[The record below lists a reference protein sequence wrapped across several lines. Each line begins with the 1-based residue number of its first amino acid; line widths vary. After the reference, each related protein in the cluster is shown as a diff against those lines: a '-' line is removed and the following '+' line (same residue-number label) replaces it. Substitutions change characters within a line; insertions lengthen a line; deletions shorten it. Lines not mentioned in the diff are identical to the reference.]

1 MDNIWYNVH
10 QFYRQVSKFLTD
22 RRLVDMEHLLKLGQ
36 NLLKED
42 IGEEKVQILFSLAG
56 VCEAISDKRA
66 LEYWD
71 KIIDCYSNNDDLLRA
86 LLYKAMFYMK
96 NNEKSKG
103 KETGDLL
110 MKQSK
115 LCSNNTYMMHAW
127 EFYGKADFDDCNYNS
142 ALEAYSEMY
151 FYSEKVYDM
160 SAQYRALVK
169 MGIIWN
175 RMGKKGMALS
185 NLMKANVLALKSHN
199 PINIEI
205 AEFLRGQIFVS
216 YRKHEE
222 ASKIFEDCEKILERL
237 F

>member
-10 QFYRQVSKFLTD
+10 QFYQQVSKFLTD
-22 RRLVDMEHLLKLGQ
+22 RRLVDMERLLKLGQ

-86 LLYKAMFYMK
+86 LLYKVMFYMK
-96 NNEKSKG
+96 INEKSKG
-103 KETGDLL
+103 KETGNLL

-142 ALEAYSEMY
+142 ALEAYSEMF
-151 FYSEKVYDM
+151 FYSEKVYDT

-199 PINIEI
+199 PINIVI
-205 AEFLRGQIFVS
+205 AEFLRGRILANS
-216 YRKHEE
+216 GKHEL
-222 ASKIFEDCEKILERL
+222 ASKNFEDCENILENYL
-237 F
+237 

>member
-66 LEYWD
+66 LDYWD

-96 NNEKSKG
+96 I
-103 KETGDLL
+103 
-110 MKQSK
+110 
-115 LCSNNTYMMHAW
+115 H
-127 EFYGKADFDDCNYNS
+127 
-142 ALEAYSEMY
+142 
-151 FYSEKVYDM
+151 
-160 SAQYRALVK
+160 
-169 MGIIWN
+169 
-175 RMGKKGMALS
+175 
-185 NLMKANVLALKSHN
+185 
-199 PINIEI
+199 
-205 AEFLRGQIFVS
+205 
-216 YRKHEE
+216 
-222 ASKIFEDCEKILERL
+222 
-237 F
+237 

>member
-1 MDNIWYNVH
+1 
-10 QFYRQVSKFLTD
+10 
-22 RRLVDMEHLLKLGQ
+22 
-36 NLLKED
+36 
-42 IGEEKVQILFSLAG
+42 
-56 VCEAISDKRA
+56 
-66 LEYWD
+66 
-71 KIIDCYSNNDDLLRA
+71 
-86 LLYKAMFYMK
+86 MK

-151 FYSEKVYDM
+151 FYSEKVYDT

>member
-1 MDNIWYNVH
+1 
-10 QFYRQVSKFLTD
+10 
-22 RRLVDMEHLLKLGQ
+22 
-36 NLLKED
+36 
-42 IGEEKVQILFSLAG
+42 
-56 VCEAISDKRA
+56 
-66 LEYWD
+66 
-71 KIIDCYSNNDDLLRA
+71 
-86 LLYKAMFYMK
+86 MFYMK
-96 NNEKSKG
+96 INEKSKG

-115 LCSNNTYMMHAW
+115 LCSNNTYIMHAW

-151 FYSEKVYDM
+151 FYSEKVYDT

-175 RMGKKGMALS
+175 RRGRKGMALS

-199 PINIEI
+199 PINIVI

-222 ASKIFEDCEKILERL
+222 ASKNFEYCEKILESL

>member
-1 MDNIWYNVH
+1 MDNIWHNVH

-66 LEYWD
+66 LDYWD

-96 NNEKSKG
+96 INEKSKG

-110 MKQSK
+110 MKQSE

-151 FYSEKVYDM
+151 FYSEKVYDT

-175 RMGKKGMALS
+175 RMGKK
-185 NLMKANVLALKSHN
+185 
-199 PINIEI
+199 
-205 AEFLRGQIFVS
+205 
-216 YRKHEE
+216 
-222 ASKIFEDCEKILERL
+222 
-237 F
+237 